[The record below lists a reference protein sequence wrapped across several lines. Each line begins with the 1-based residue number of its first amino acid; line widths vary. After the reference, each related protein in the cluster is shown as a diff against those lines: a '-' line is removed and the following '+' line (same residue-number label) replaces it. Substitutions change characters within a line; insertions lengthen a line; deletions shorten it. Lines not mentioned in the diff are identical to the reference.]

1 MSNDRNKLVQLHWEE
16 MELPGIN
23 SLIYGNGTLTI
34 LNIYSVSSDDG
45 KKYYA
50 FPVAD
55 TTIESIEHYNDD
67 VWTEIQP
74 HPNSINTGQFKLSF
88 GEGGMGNEGFV
99 AMEGKEGLV
108 WALFSTESNPFIS
121 LELTD
126 NYIAAY
132 SDFIVYKIDIKN
144 PKNITIESRDK

>member
-1 MSNDRNKLVQLHWEE
+1 

-23 SLIYGNGTLTI
+23 NLVYGNGILTI

-74 HPNSINTGQFKLSF
+74 HPNSISTDQFKLSF
-88 GEGGMGNEGFV
+88 GEGSMGNEGFI
-99 AMEGKEGLV
+99 AMENNEGLV
-108 WALFSTESNPFIS
+108 WALFSTESNPFINV
-121 LELTD
+121 ELTD
-126 NYIAAY
+126 DSILAY
-132 SDFIVYKIDIKN
+132 SDFLVYKVDIKD
-144 PKNITIESRDK
+144 PKKITIERRNM